1 MTRSYPLAFFW
12 VFAFAFSSNF
22 FCNCEEFLLTDIEKR
37 NAADLDAIEAANW
50 ALQHLRG
57 MSKDDSYECLRL
69 KEIKSHNFKRGK
81 YHDIIFLK
89 MVLFAPSDQEVG
101 GVAESLLL
109 GGVPTS
115 EHKVTVFTDRRDGV
129 RSFSID
135 KFPRVRTTHTDR
147 KGTRKT
153 SSTSPIVE
161 SEWWP
166 EDFELEEDFDNND
179 VDASGDVSDDDEK
192 EVEEEEKEDL

>member
-1 MTRSYPLAFFW
+1 MKISYALYFALQLI
-12 VFAFAFSSNF
+12 VFSCFGESD
-22 FCNCEEFLLTDIEKR
+22 LEKR

-57 MSKDDSYECLRL
+57 MSNDESYECLRL
-69 KEIKSHNFKRGK
+69 KEITSHKSKRGK

-89 MVLFAPSDQEVG
+89 IVLFAPSDKEVG

-135 KFPRVRTTHTDR
+135 SFPRVRPTGKKPTL
-147 KGTRKT
+147 
-153 SSTSPIVE
+153 SNSPSLG

-166 EDFELEEDFDNND
+166 EDFELEE
-179 VDASGDVSDDDEK
+179 
-192 EVEEEEKEDL
+192 EEEDFENNEGNTEAGSTSGGDGGGGGNDIDGEL